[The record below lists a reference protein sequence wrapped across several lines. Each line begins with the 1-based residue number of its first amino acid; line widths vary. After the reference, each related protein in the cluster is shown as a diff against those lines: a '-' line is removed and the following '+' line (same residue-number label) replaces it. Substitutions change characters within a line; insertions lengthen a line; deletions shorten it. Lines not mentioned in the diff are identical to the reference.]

1 MTLKQQQIVASLDIG
16 SNKIVCLIG
25 YINAVGKIFIKGVG
39 HQQSRGIYAGKIINK
54 KEAEKSILS
63 TVSIAERMAGF
74 NIQSIT
80 VNINTSEILSST
92 INSDL
97 KLNGREVK
105 GKDIFMLSRD
115 IKNILKKG
123 GKEIIHLIPLQ
134 YMLDGNIV
142 EIPYSIIADDL
153 KITFHL
159 LSTEKSNINKIN
171 DCINSIM
178 LQINNYVSNGY
189 ATSLSVLE
197 DNEKELGVLLLD
209 IGYSGTNMSLVYND
223 KYLFESNIPIGGE
236 HITKD
241 ISAILKTTQ
250 TVAEKIKVMNANF
263 SLSKKDED
271 ELIKIDIDNDDEFNA
286 ANNSIRLI
294 NDITKARIAE
304 ITQIAMSKLKE
315 NNLENTAKYIVL
327 TGGTSLIPGIDMFIN
342 NITNIETRIGYNE
355 QFTIQDKNLAVE
367 LKNPIYS
374 VSMGI
379 MKFIQNKY
387 NNNSYK
393 EENNSLFFGFLGKI
407 FGI

>member
-1 MTLKQQQIVASLDIG
+1 
-16 SNKIVCLIG
+16 
-25 YINAVGKIFIKGVG
+25 
-39 HQQSRGIYAGKIINK
+39 
-54 KEAEKSILS
+54 
-63 TVSIAERMAGF
+63 
-74 NIQSIT
+74 
-80 VNINTSEILSST
+80 
-92 INSDL
+92 
-97 KLNGREVK
+97 
-105 GKDIFMLSRD
+105 
-115 IKNILKKG
+115 
-123 GKEIIHLIPLQ
+123 
-134 YMLDGNIV
+134 
-142 EIPYSIIADDL
+142 
-153 KITFHL
+153 
-159 LSTEKSNINKIN
+159 
-171 DCINSIM
+171 M

-367 LKNPIYS
+367 LKNPIY
-374 VSMGI
+374 
-379 MKFIQNKY
+379 
-387 NNNSYK
+387 
-393 EENNSLFFGFLGKI
+393 
-407 FGI
+407 